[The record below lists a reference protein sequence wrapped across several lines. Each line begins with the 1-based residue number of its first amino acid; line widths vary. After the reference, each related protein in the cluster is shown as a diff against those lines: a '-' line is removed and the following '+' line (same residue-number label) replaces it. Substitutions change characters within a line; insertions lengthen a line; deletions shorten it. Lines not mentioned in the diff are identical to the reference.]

1 MDYADIPYL
10 NRLTKLFGLSG
21 KAGKTLTLDL
31 NKFIL
36 GFFNEYLKN
45 KPSDWI
51 DNMNNNYTTYYIS
64 NK

>member
-45 KPSDWI
+45 KSSDWI
-51 DNMNNNYTTYYIS
+51 ENMNNNYTTYYIN